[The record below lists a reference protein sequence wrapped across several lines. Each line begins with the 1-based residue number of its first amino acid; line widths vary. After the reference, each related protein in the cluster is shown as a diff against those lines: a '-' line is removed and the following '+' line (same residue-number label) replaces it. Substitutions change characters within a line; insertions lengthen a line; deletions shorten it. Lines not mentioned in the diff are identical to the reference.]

1 MAFTWN
7 STRVAKVWK
16 DTRAHENAIV
26 EPEEL
31 PTIDA
36 KWLRK
41 NCGTVLQMFKLLF
54 IHSSW
59 SSSTAS
65 GQIYIAGAWKHFAK
79 SLGDAASK
87 EVKASS
93 ETVQACAQVVRFV
106 QELWKEGPRAVNAR
120 GGEIETVTDR
130 LSFLLRVV
138 IAELGAAPF
147 IDVIDN
153 KTVCLPAVLLQTF
166 ALTAVEMKS
175 GHHEA
180 ETRLGGA
187 YLPAKLGTA
196 TLLLL
201 EKTLY
206 HLDKRLHDAY
216 RTSNFDQ
223 QELNGALE
231 LVSACLHD
239 ASGDVRILTLQKM
252 QASLRIW
259 LEDPERSSTSHQI
272 EKFARTDT
280 ANGFAGVVIPSLG
293 SLPHSMIESL
303 DELFAAGFRST
314 HKDTINQMVEMWNTT
329 HGQASQTAYGPSL
342 TTALTRLRPYV
353 DVELVNFPLS
363 GDLHLPEPNASN
375 APPAFL
381 DFVESQSQL
390 AITEGTEK
398 NDGNPDRAL
407 HRTQA
412 NGCSSP
418 QEASEVIP
426 TSRPQSSHSTPRR
439 SRRHNDSQVQFQQ
452 IDSSPLNITQAESQ
466 YLTERQKE
474 VRDRQ
479 RQDASVYFSDL
490 RPDIAPK
497 LPHNTMSS
505 SELGRRALMEKQRP
519 STPTLPDRGLADFD
533 NNPTASP
540 TPRSKHQA
548 LRLEDIDA
556 PSSPLSLQADEDV
569 IAQESMA
576 FEGSSE
582 AGLEDD
588 HEISAKEEEEGSEAR
603 SIELQQ
609 DDPMHQGTLDKDDE
623 ETHPTGL
630 AILGNEMVQTPS
642 GLVEDL
648 PKVAAPEREYDAEAN
663 SVTHEEHE
671 AAVSGVHSRPADPRT
686 RIDSDEFDMMSQSQL
701 SQDLESH
708 ISEHG
713 DISERVLTLEE
724 EEEELH
730 QTPTNS
736 SATTASRKK
745 RKRGQSSYAGSKR
758 RKSRS
763 LSRSLSIA
771 SEEEREVVYDCIE
784 IDTSSRPEVLEVRA
798 LRRRS
803 HVEVFSQRA
812 ASEGKVGKE
821 TVQASTGT
829 GTDDSMTD
837 AHRMPPP
844 ILPALG
850 LAAAHN
856 VLSEDIQQ
864 SFDANIKPS
873 FNSLTPADK
882 SASSSSEVEL
892 AIAEVVETIL
902 ERKQGGSVPIALPL
916 AATKNS
922 RPMTTFGSS
931 SEVAAGTTELAVR
944 TAEEV
949 AVQTLSPPQQHV
961 SVQAETDIMTTLQHV
976 LERLKQSSG
985 EGLDLRTIDDLC
997 FQIRTEG
1004 QNATTRWASH

>member
-1 MAFTWN
+1 
-7 STRVAKVWK
+7 
-16 DTRAHENAIV
+16 
-26 EPEEL
+26 
-31 PTIDA
+31 
-36 KWLRK
+36 
-41 NCGTVLQMFKLLF
+41 
-54 IHSSW
+54 
-59 SSSTAS
+59 
-65 GQIYIAGAWKHFAK
+65 
-79 SLGDAASK
+79 
-87 EVKASS
+87 
-93 ETVQACAQVVRFV
+93 
-106 QELWKEGPRAVNAR
+106 
-120 GGEIETVTDR
+120 
-130 LSFLLRVV
+130 
-138 IAELGAAPF
+138 
-147 IDVIDN
+147 
-153 KTVCLPAVLLQTF
+153 
-166 ALTAVEMKS
+166 
-175 GHHEA
+175 
-180 ETRLGGA
+180 
-187 YLPAKLGTA
+187 
-196 TLLLL
+196 
-201 EKTLY
+201 
-206 HLDKRLHDAY
+206 
-216 RTSNFDQ
+216 
-223 QELNGALE
+223 
-231 LVSACLHD
+231 
-239 ASGDVRILTLQKM
+239 
-252 QASLRIW
+252 
-259 LEDPERSSTSHQI
+259 
-272 EKFARTDT
+272 
-280 ANGFAGVVIPSLG
+280 
-293 SLPHSMIESL
+293 
-303 DELFAAGFRST
+303 
-314 HKDTINQMVEMWNTT
+314 
-329 HGQASQTAYGPSL
+329 
-342 TTALTRLRPYV
+342 
-353 DVELVNFPLS
+353 
-363 GDLHLPEPNASN
+363 
-375 APPAFL
+375 
-381 DFVESQSQL
+381 
-390 AITEGTEK
+390 
-398 NDGNPDRAL
+398 
-407 HRTQA
+407 
-412 NGCSSP
+412 
-418 QEASEVIP
+418 
-426 TSRPQSSHSTPRR
+426 
-439 SRRHNDSQVQFQQ
+439 
-452 IDSSPLNITQAESQ
+452 
-466 YLTERQKE
+466 
-474 VRDRQ
+474 
-479 RQDASVYFSDL
+479 
-490 RPDIAPK
+490 
-497 LPHNTMSS
+497 
-505 SELGRRALMEKQRP
+505 
-519 STPTLPDRGLADFD
+519 
-533 NNPTASP
+533 
-540 TPRSKHQA
+540 
-548 LRLEDIDA
+548 
-556 PSSPLSLQADEDV
+556 
-569 IAQESMA
+569 
-576 FEGSSE
+576 
-582 AGLEDD
+582 
-588 HEISAKEEEEGSEAR
+588 
-603 SIELQQ
+603 
-609 DDPMHQGTLDKDDE
+609 
-623 ETHPTGL
+623 
-630 AILGNEMVQTPS
+630 
-642 GLVEDL
+642 
-648 PKVAAPEREYDAEAN
+648 
-663 SVTHEEHE
+663 
-671 AAVSGVHSRPADPRT
+671 
-686 RIDSDEFDMMSQSQL
+686 MMSQSQL

-803 HVEVFSQRA
+803 HVEIFSQRA